1 MQENFPWGNAA
12 LSKLPEILRRLQ
24 GPHASSVFT
33 GIFFCRCGHCKRLAP
48 EYEKAAKE
56 LKEND
61 PPIMLAKV
69 NAEAEKKLGQ
79 DYEVT
84 GYPTLKVFRKGKAFN
99 FKGDRSQWGKYISS
113 SKLQGFVFSLTYRS
127 SP

>member
-1 MQENFPWGNAA
+1 MLCFARKIPLGLLNYPTTGTSCKKYCLDFT
-12 LSKLPEILRRLQ
+12 R
-24 GPHASSVFT
+24 ASSF
-33 GIFFCRCGHCKRLAP
+33 ISIYWNFFCRCGHCKRLAP

-99 FKGDRSQWGKYISS
+99 FKGDRSQWGK
-113 SKLQGFVFSLTYRS
+113 
-127 SP
+127 